1 MTPIERAARRT
12 FHSLQTRNFR
22 LYFLGQ
28 VISGTGSWMQL
39 VAQAW
44 LVLRLTHSGVA
55 LGLTLALQFAPILL
69 AGAWGGVIADR
80 VDKRKL
86 LIGTAA
92 ASGALALVLGAVTAT
107 GVVEVWMVYALAVSL
122 GLVTAVDNPARRSF
136 VPEMVPATDVA
147 NAVGLN
153 STVFTAARVVGP
165 AIAGAVIPT
174 LGVAWCFVLNGVS
187 FVAVILALRAM
198 HSSELSPAPV
208 VERGRR
214 QLRAGFQYAWSSR
227 PVRLALV
234 VTAIIGT
241 LAFNYPVVLPLMATE
256 EFGGDAATFGIMMAL
271 LGAGSLVGA
280 LWVAHFGR
288 ASTRIMLRATL
299 ALGIT
304 MTAATLAPGL
314 VTELLVLPTVGLT
327 SMILLSMATAVC
339 NEETAPEMRGR
350 VMALLSIAFLGSTP
364 IGGPLVGWVSEALGP
379 RAGLGIGA
387 IAALATGIVALVVPL
402 GTEASRKVVR
412 RHAPFSGPGSR
423 ELPGGRVRA

>member
-55 LGLTLALQFAPILL
+55 LGLTLALQFAPTLL

-107 GVVEVWMVYALAVSL
+107 GVVEVWMVYALAVGL

-165 AIAGAVIPT
+165 AIAGAVIAT

-214 QLRAGFQYAWSSR
+214 QLRAGFHYAWSNR

-241 LAFNYPVVLPLMATE
+241 LAFNYQVVLPLMATE